1 MVLVSSQGGKRGW
14 LEWGLEGGS
23 SANDTILFTPL
34 LCNGAHLSFVSLK
47 CSR

>member
-1 MVLVSSQGGKRGW
+1 MVLVSSQGDKRGW

-23 SANDTILFTPL
+23 SANDTIQAPL

>member
-23 SANDTILFTPL
+23 SANDTIQASVQWRPFE
-34 LCNGAHLSFVSLK
+34 FRVS
-47 CSR
+47 